1 MATIRFLLLLRASV
15 PAAAGTEGGNALTT
29 HSTDRTYCGERRA
42 SSEAGVP
49 RAAASASQSA
59 CKHLTSLH
67 RSSLQHQQSRPQ
79 AAHRRPRRLL
89 TVQLRLPAAGWAPR
103 RRRAAAVAQLEH
115 VASDGQRGEFCTR
128 EHSSEH
134 GSGTTGDQKAQGW
147 LSAPSAAAL
156 LASGASASP
165 RCTRATRGPF
175 EFFQRIR
182 PPASFGTC
190 AAAQNLLRL
199 LWPSTIKRLP
209 TALQGP

>member
-59 CKHLTSLH
+59 CEHLTSLNG
-67 RSSLQHQQSRPQ
+67 SSFQHQQSRPR

-103 RRRAAAVAQLEH
+103 CRRAAAVAHLEH
-115 VASDGQRGEFCTR
+115 VASDGQREEFCTR
-128 EHSSEH
+128 EHSSDH
-134 GSGTTGDQKAQGW
+134 GSGTTGDQKAQAG
-147 LSAPSAAAL
+147 SAHHQQQLCSRQAL
-156 LASGASASP
+156 PASP
-165 RCTRATRGPF
+165 RCTRATRRPF
-175 EFFQRIR
+175 EFLQRIR
-182 PPASFGTC
+182 H
-190 AAAQNLLRL
+190 LLRL
-199 LWPSTIKRLP
+199 DDLQLHSRNPKLHRSSTVKRLS
-209 TALQGP
+209 TALRGP

>member
-1 MATIRFLLLLRASV
+1 MKATRWLLFRFLLLLRASV

-59 CKHLTSLH
+59 CEHLTSLH

-115 VASDGQRGEFCTR
+115 VASDGQREEFCTR
-128 EHSSEH
+128 EHSSER
-134 GSGTTGDQKAQGW
+134 GSGTAGGQKAQGG

-156 LASGASASP
+156 LASGAS
-165 RCTRATRGPF
+165 RF
-175 EFFQRIR
+175 
-182 PPASFGTC
+182 
-190 AAAQNLLRL
+190 AALHKSDA
-199 LWPSTIKRLP
+199 K
-209 TALQGP
+209 AF